1 MLDDGIHVDN
11 VILSETLNRLV
22 VKLEENDKETF
33 QKPRLHTIKCN
44 FTFKLPGTPSAKSER
59 QFSGRTTSG
68 EWPC

>member
-1 MLDDGIHVDN
+1 MLDNGIHVDY

-22 VKLEENDKETF
+22 VKLEEKDKETF
-33 QKPRLHTIKCN
+33 QKPRLQTIKRN
-44 FTFKLPGTPSAKSER
+44 ITFKLPGTPSAKSER